1 MAGITVSSQSYA
13 GAWKN
18 TYINEADIDFTATD
32 FASFKSAF
40 INYIKITSPENFND
54 YTDNSELIILIN
66 LLAYLGENLSY
77 KNDLNTRDNF
87 ITTTERK
94 TSLLNFAKMVNYNV
108 SRNICSSG
116 ILKLTQVMTNE
127 DVRDSL
133 NNSLKN
139 IPVSWNDISNNSW
152 FEHFITILNSAFTY
166 NNPYGRP
173 TKTGTIN
180 GVKVTKYEFNTA
192 VEQNLVS
199 YPFSANINSQN
210 MSFEIIN
217 EDFEDNGKI
226 YEQTPNPNAPFH
238 IIYQN
243 DGAGNS
249 SNNTGFFLKFKQ
261 GQLQFQ
267 DFNFDTAIESRTI
280 TIDME
285 NINNDDVWVEQID
298 EEGSV
303 ISEWVKVDTI
313 YNTIYNDEAP
323 TVRNIYQVVTEN
335 DDKITIKF
343 SDGRFGAIPK
353 GIFRVWYR
361 TSINQTYTIK
371 PQDMKNLSI
380 TIPYKKN
387 TNTTDDIY
395 NLTLTFSLLEDV
407 SNAVVSEEIES
418 IRERAPAINKTQN
431 RMVSG
436 EDYNEYPKKLGN
448 IVKKFSTINRTYPG
462 HSRYIDIND
471 PTGMSQN
478 TDIFGDDGIIYGED
492 FTKVNE
498 ENLPSPYTTD
508 VIVSS
513 KLLPLLNSS
522 ELTNF
527 LYNHYKP
534 FSWVISHKS
543 PEWVTYSDASRSSI
557 GYFIVNGVIAP
568 FGVEATDNGKYI
580 LQGSLI
586 KFTNENN
593 FDKWVK
599 VTNIGYRTI
608 DNINTQTVII
618 SEELD
623 PNYTWEIKE
632 IFPPFNLSLTDDN
645 LNEIISEMDN
655 KALNGNAV
663 QSSKD
668 FGLCYNYENQSWE
681 IIDGNKLKVKDN
693 NGEIAEFDYDTL
705 DDGHDISAWLIH
717 VEWSTTKWTFTCRYT
732 QYVFESINTVRFSQ
746 INYDSTANT
755 SDEWGGDYINFLK
768 INTNPSGG
776 TYNEDIKFAIYDNIT
791 YKDGY
796 IEPRRVKISLTDS
809 DSDGIPDN
817 PDLFIDLVPTI
828 SEETPENNNFIFYHL
843 ETDSNG
849 YQYYQYT
856 SDIVVVSTSDDVTK
870 INTVYYIIDSKEFA
884 YYDPNRDDSNKV
896 VTYPKGVYKSQHGR
910 SNLIFQW
917 KHFADKN
924 CRIDPSPSSIMDMYI
939 LTTQYANEVLD
950 WKNTLNKTTD
960 IPDPPTPGELKT
972 TMESIIPYK
981 SATDSIVFHSTKF
994 KILFGNE
1001 ADEKLRAVFKV
1012 NKTTNSII
1020 SDNEIKQ
1027 KTIQYIDEFFD
1038 LDNWNFGDTFNFQQL
1053 ANYIMTK
1060 FNGAI
1065 SSCVIVPSYPGYKF
1079 GELFQ
1084 IRFESDELPLS
1095 TANIS
1100 NVQIIDVIT
1109 QNNIKIGY

>member
-18 TYINEADIDFTATD
+18 TYINEANIDFTATD
-32 FASFKSAF
+32 FDSFKSAF
-40 INYIKITSPENFND
+40 INYIKVTSPENFND
-54 YTDNSELIILIN
+54 YTDNSELIILVN

-116 ILKLTQVMTNE
+116 ILKLTQIMTNE

-139 IPVSWNDISNNSW
+139 IPVSWNDISDNSW

-192 VEQNLVS
+192 VEQSLVS
-199 YPFSANINSQN
+199 YPFSTNINSQN

-249 SNNTGFFLKFKQ
+249 SNSTGFFLKFKQ

-313 YNTIYNDEAP
+313 YNTIYNDESP

-335 DDKITIKF
+335 NDKITIKF

-361 TSINQTYTIK
+361 VSINQTYTIK

-387 TNTTDDIY
+387 TNTTDDTY

-418 IRERAPAINKTQN
+418 IRDRAPSINKTQN

-448 IVKKFSTINRTYPG
+448 IIKKFSTINRTYPG
-462 HSRYIDIND
+462 HSRYIDLND

-492 FTKVNE
+492 FAKVNE
-498 ENLPSPYTTD
+498 ENLPSPYSTD
-508 VIVSS
+508 IIINT

-534 FSWVISHKS
+534 FDWKINDKS
-543 PEWVTYSDASRSSI
+543 PEWIIYSNASKSSM
-557 GYFIVNGVIAP
+557 GYFKIDGSAIP
-568 FGVEATDNGKYI
+568 FGVEALDNGKYI
-580 LQGSLI
+580 LQGALV
-586 KFTNENN
+586 KFINENN
-593 FDKWVK
+593 IEKWVK
-599 VTNIGYRTI
+599 ITNITNKLI
-608 DNINTQTVII
+608 NNITTQIAVV
-618 SEELD
+618 SENLD
-623 PNYTWEIKE
+623 SNYTWNVEC
-632 IFPPFNLSLTDDN
+632 IFPPFNLSLSDSTI
-645 LNEIISEMDN
+645 NEIISEMNN
-655 KALNGNAV
+655 KALNGHTV
-663 QSSKD
+663 QSAPD
-668 FGLCYNYENQSWE
+668 FGICYDYETQSWV
-681 IIDGNKLKVKDN
+681 IVDGQQLNTSIN
-693 NGEIAEFDYDTL
+693 EFDYDT
-705 DDGHDISAWLIH
+705 INNNENVSAWLIH
-717 VEWSTTKWTFTCRYT
+717 VEWSTTKWTFTCKYT

-746 INYDSTANT
+746 INYDSTSNS

-768 INTNPSGG
+768 INTDPTTDK

-791 YKDGY
+791 YNDGY
-796 IEPRRVKISLTDS
+796 IEPRRVKISLTDD

-817 PDLFIDLVPTI
+817 PDLFINLVPTI
-828 SEETPENNNFIFYHL
+828 GNETPENNNYIFYHL

-856 SDIVVVSTSDDVTK
+856 NNVVVVNTQDDVNK
-870 INTVYYIIDSKEFA
+870 INTIYFIISDKSFA
-884 YYDPNRDDSNKV
+884 YYDPNNISNPVIKIDEG
-896 VTYPKGVYKSQHGR
+896 YQYKHGR

-960 IPDPPTPGELKT
+960 IPDPPTPGELRT

-1001 ADEKLRAVFKV
+1001 ADEKLRAIFKV

-1065 SSCVIVPSYPGYKF
+1065 SSCVIVPSYPEYKF